1 MTTITALSM
10 MCASLVA
17 EVPAYSPNSVEIKT
31 QDMQKHNKILVDFSK
46 IMGLSTKEAKIV
58 DGEMRAILLS
68 KKADEKVN
76 LLIALP
82 RFSELRMLYDELA
95 SSSGTYTTN
104 ASGDITYVLNG
115 TRVSKKKILEY
126 QKNKDNATDKY
137 LEKQNNARAELA
149 KRIEK

>member
-1 MTTITALSM
+1 